1 MHKASFIIHQSVF
14 EGKDCSFLVVIVCEA
29 SVFFSNIILIALLCK
44 DFKGFN
50 RDSLAESQRV
60 EA

>member
-29 SVFFSNIILIALLCK
+29 SVFSNIILTALLCK

>member
-1 MHKASFIIHQSVF
+1 MF

-29 SVFFSNIILIALLCK
+29 SVLFSNIILTALLCK